1 MYKVSNPEIKYTVAA
16 QVGENTHGVMVVG
29 DYVIEKQI
37 GHGSFGTVYEVK
49 STITGTK
56 FAMKEYNKSG
66 LRRRQQSNLMRSS
79 GGTGLMP
86 RGRGAR
92 GGMFNARRAML
103 QEQQQGEASDPF
115 YLIKRELA
123 VSKKLKHPNLVRV
136 HEVLN
141 DDEQDVL
148 YLAIDLCENGPV
160 QKVDPTTSSSTQL
173 SPAQAHKYFVES
185 LLGLEYLHENNIIH
199 RDIKPDN
206 LLLTRDNTLK
216 IADFGESTMVA
227 RHEDKVTGSTGSP
240 AFMAPELCQG
250 IGEVSGEA
258 ADIWSL
264 GVCLYSFIYS
274 TLPFKGHSTIE
285 VLDSISQGELKFPGP
300 YDEQLQDLLS
310 RMLDR
315 SPDSRIRIEDIR
327 EHPWVTQNGSYAL
340 PTKEEN
346 CEHIVEPVTQEDVNN
361 TVKHI
366 YDIMPVIM
374 AIAKLRRF
382 RRRVREKR
390 EREQRERRQRE
401 REQQQMQVDTE
412 QPDHI

>member
-1 MYKVSNPEIKYTVAA
+1 MYKVADPEIKYTVAA
-16 QVGENTHGVMVVG
+16 QVGENTNGVMVVG
-29 DYVIEKQI
+29 DYTITRQI
-37 GHGSFGTVYEVK
+37 GHGSFGTVYEVR
-49 STITGTK
+49 STSTGVR
-56 FAMKEYNKSG
+56 FAMKEYNKTG

-79 GGTGLMP
+79 RGRGTML

-92 GGMFNARRAML
+92 GGMFDARRAML
-103 QEQQQGEASDPF
+103 QDQQQGEASDPF

-148 YLAIDLCENGPV
+148 YLVIELCENGPV
-160 QKVDPTTSSSTQL
+160 QKVDPSSSSTTQL
-173 SPAQAHKYFVES
+173 SPEQAHKYFVES
-185 LLGLEYLHENNIIH
+185 LLGLEYLHKNNIIH

-206 LLLTRDNTLK
+206 LLLTSDNTLK

-250 IGEVSGEA
+250 IAEVSGEA

-264 GVCLYSFIYS
+264 GVCLYSFVYG

-285 VLDSISQGELKFPGP
+285 VLDSISE
-300 YDEQLQDLLS
+300 DLLS

-315 SPDSRIRIEDIR
+315 SPVSRIRIHDIR
-327 EHPWVTQNGSYAL
+327 EHPWVTQDDTFAL
-340 PTKEEN
+340 PSKEEN
-346 CEHIVEPVTQEDVNN
+346 CKHIVDPVTQEDVNN

-374 AIAKLRRF
+374 AVAKLRRY
-382 RRRVREKR
+382 RRRIREKR
-390 EREQRERRQRE
+390 EKEQRENRQRE
-401 REQQQMQVDTE
+401 RELQQMQVDTE
-412 QPDHI
+412 QPVHI

>member
-1 MYKVSNPEIKYTVAA
+1 MYKVADPDIKYTVAA

-29 DYVIEKQI
+29 DYTIARQL

-49 STITGTK
+49 STSTGAR
-56 FAMKEYNKSG
+56 FAMKEYNKTS

-79 GGTGLMP
+79 RGRGTML

-92 GGMFNARRAML
+92 GGMFDARRAML

-148 YLAIDLCENGPV
+148 YLVIELCENGPV
-160 QKVDPTTSSSTQL
+160 QKVDPSSSSTTQL
-173 SPAQAHKYFVES
+173 SPEHAHKYFVES

-206 LLLTRDNTLK
+206 LLLTSDNTLK
-216 IADFGESTMVA
+216 IADFGESTIVA

-250 IGEVSGEA
+250 IAEVSGGA

-264 GVCLYSFIYS
+264 GVCLYSFIYG

-285 VLDSISQGELKFPGP
+285 VLDSISESELKFPGP
-300 YDEQLQDLLS
+300 YNEQQQDLLS

-315 SPDSRIRIEDIR
+315 SPDSRIRIHDIR
-327 EHPWVTQNGSYAL
+327 EHPWVTQDGAFAL
-340 PTKEEN
+340 PSKEEN
-346 CEHIVEPVTQEDVNN
+346 CKHIVEPVTQEDVNN

-374 AIAKLRRF
+374 AIAKLRRY
-382 RRRVREKR
+382 RRRIKEKR
-390 EREQRERRQRE
+390 EQEQCEKRQRE
-401 REQQQMQVDTE
+401 RELQQMQVDTE
-412 QPDHI
+412 QPSHI

>member
-29 DYVIEKQI
+29 DYIIAQQI
-37 GHGSFGTVYEVK
+37 GHGSFGTVYKVE
-49 STITGTK
+49 SATTGTK

-79 GGTGLMP
+79 GGTQPML

-92 GGMFNARRAML
+92 GGMFNARKAML
-103 QEQQQGEASDPF
+103 REQQQGEASDPF

-148 YLAIDLCENGPV
+148 YLVIDLCEKGPV
-160 QKVDPTTSSSTQL
+160 QKVDSATSSSTQL
-173 SPAQAHKYFVES
+173 SPEQAHRYFVES

-206 LLLTRDNTLK
+206 LLLTSDNTLK
-216 IADFGESTMVA
+216 IADFGESTIVA
-227 RHEDKVTGSTGSP
+227 RHEDRVTGSTGSP

-250 IGEVSGEA
+250 INEVSGEA

-285 VLDSISQGELKFPGP
+285 VLDSISEDELKFPGP

-315 SPDSRIRIEDIR
+315 SPDSRIRIDDIR
-327 EHPWVTQNGSYAL
+327 EHPWVTQNGAFIL

-361 TVKHI
+361 TVQHI

-382 RRRVREKR
+382 RRRIREKR
-390 EREQRERRQRE
+390 EREQREKRQRE
-401 REQQQMQVDTE
+401 RVQQQMQVDIE
-412 QPDHI
+412 QPVHT